1 MYLHD
6 LRVYVILSF
15 MNYSTTHFNC
25 SSYIMPNDR
34 MAVYDNLGAKTT
46 GPQVDM
52 RTRTSQIRRALL
64 MSQSS
69 PKLDPSVKEQ

>member
-1 MYLHD
+1 MLP
-6 LRVYVILSF
+6 F
-15 MNYSTTHFNC
+15 MNYSTTNFTC
-25 SSYIMPNDR
+25 SSYIKPNNM
-34 MAVYDNLGAKTT
+34 MAVYDNLGSKTT

-69 PKLDPSVKEQ
+69 LDPSVKEQ